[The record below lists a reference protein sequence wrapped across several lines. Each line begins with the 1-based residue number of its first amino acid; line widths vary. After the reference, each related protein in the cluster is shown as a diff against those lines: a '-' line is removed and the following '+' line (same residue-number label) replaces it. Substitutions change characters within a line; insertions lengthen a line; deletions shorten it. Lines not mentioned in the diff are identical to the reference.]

1 MGRHTLFRS
10 TYFHRIQ
17 GGSMAI
23 HLNRAMD
30 KVKKEILALGA
41 LVEDRFRKSIQAVRT
56 KDLDLAQWVIDSDY
70 EVDER
75 EIEVE
80 EECLKILAL
89 YQPVATDLRLIVA
102 VIKINNDLERIADYA
117 GNIARRFITS
127 ADDPGKFKYDYTA
140 MAEQAVNMLKLSLD
154 ALVGMDVA
162 TAYHVLE
169 MDEEVNTMRDDAYR
183 TMKADIQA
191 HPNMVAEI
199 INMYLISRH
208 IERIGDH
215 TTNIA
220 EEVIYLIEGDIV
232 RHT

>member
-1 MGRHTLFRS
+1 
-10 TYFHRIQ
+10 
-17 GGSMAI
+17 
-23 HLNRAMD
+23 MD
-30 KVKKEILALGA
+30 KIKTEILSLGA
-41 LVEDRFRKSIQAVRT
+41 LVEDRFRKSIHAVRT
-56 KDLDLAQWVIDSDY
+56 KDLELAQWVIDSDY
-70 EVDER
+70 EVDDR

-117 GNIARRFITS
+117 GNIARRFIIS

-169 MDEEVNTMRDDAYR
+169 MDEDVNTMRDDAYQ
-183 TMKADIQA
+183 TMKADIRA
-191 HPNMVAEI
+191 HPDMVAEI

>member
-1 MGRHTLFRS
+1 MT
-10 TYFHRIQ
+10 
-17 GGSMAI
+17 I
-23 HLNRAMD
+23 HLHRAMD
-30 KVKKEILALGA
+30 KIKKEILSLGA
-41 LVEDRFRKSIQAVRT
+41 LVEDRFKKSIESIRT
-56 KDLDLAQWVIDSDY
+56 ENLELAQWIIDTDY

-117 GNIARRFITS
+117 VNIARRFITS
-127 ADDPGKFKYDYTA
+127 SDDPDKFGYDYTA
-140 MAEQAVNMLKLSLD
+140 MAEQAANMLKLSLD

-162 TAYHVLE
+162 MAYSVLE
-169 MDEEVNTMRDDAYR
+169 MDEDVNTMRDDAYR
-183 TMKADIQA
+183 TMKEDIRA
-191 HPNMVAEI
+191 HPDMVAEI

-220 EEVIYLIEGDIV
+220 EEVIYLIEGDII

>member
-1 MGRHTLFRS
+1 
-10 TYFHRIQ
+10 
-17 GGSMAI
+17 MAT
-23 HLNRAMD
+23 HLHRAMD
-30 KVKKEILALGA
+30 KIKKEILALGA
-41 LVEDRFRKSIQAVRT
+41 LVEERFKKSIDAVRAENIE
-56 KDLDLAQWVIDSDY
+56 LAKWIIDTDY

-89 YQPVATDLRLIVA
+89 YQPVATDLRLIIA

-117 GNIARRFITS
+117 VNIARRFITS
-127 ADDPGKFKYDYTA
+127 SDDPDKFGYDYTA
-140 MAEQAVNMLKLSLD
+140 MAEQAANMLKLSLD
-154 ALVGMDVA
+154 ALVGMNVA
-162 TAYHVLE
+162 MAYRVLE
-169 MDEEVNTMRDDAYR
+169 MDEDVNAMRDEAYR
-183 TMKADIQA
+183 TMKADIRA
-191 HPNMVAEI
+191 HPAMVAEI

-220 EEVIYLIEGDIV
+220 EEVIYLIEGDII

>member
-1 MGRHTLFRS
+1 MTN
-10 TYFHRIQ
+10 
-17 GGSMAI
+17 
-23 HLNRAMD
+23 HLRRAMD
-30 KVKKEILALGA
+30 KIKKEILSLGA
-41 LVEDRFRKSIQAVRT
+41 LVEDRFKKAIEAVRT
-56 KDLDLAQWVIDSDY
+56 ENLELAQHIIDTDF

-80 EECLKILAL
+80 EECLKTLAL

-117 GNIARRFITS
+117 ANIAKRYKS
-127 ADDPGKFKYDYTA
+127 SSENPNKFKYDYTA
-140 MAEQAVNMLKLSLD
+140 MADQAVKMLKMSLD
-154 ALVGMDVA
+154 ALVGMDVDM
-162 TAYHVLE
+162 AYTVRE
-169 MDEEVNTMRDDAYR
+169 MDNEVNIMRNDAYR
-183 TMKADIQA
+183 TMKADIRNN
-191 HPNMVAEI
+191 PDMVAEI

-220 EEVIYLIEGDIV
+220 EEVIYLIEGEII